1 MVHSLAMDRFDAQF
15 NWKAIMVEP
24 NNGAQSN
31 RWDTNTV
38 PPLSPAAR
46 NWFLL
51 QVSDGGW
58 LARGDDIVF
67 CNVMFHQQMAT
78 TFITF
83 IFGGRISTE
92 VSKI

>member
-1 MVHSLAMDRFDAQF
+1 MGHKYGVSCL
-15 NWKAIMVEP
+15 P
-24 NNGAQSN
+24 
-31 RWDTNTV
+31 
-38 PPLSPAAR
+38 PAAR

-51 QVSDGGW
+51 QVSDGSW

-83 IFGGRISTE
+83 IFCFWRQNINRGIQDIVLSTE
-92 VSKI
+92 L